1 MSENSSGRAPLP
13 SSVTG
18 GEVQRNYETPEQVLQ
33 LHNEMVTLAANEP
46 LRGLAEAREHHVNG
60 AILAEVALPSPIGN
74 GSGELKTLGVVDYGE
89 DWKDKPLFDFKDVA
103 PGLPAGRAESR
114 YYLVGTNYSLR
125 ESPYPPHFPIRG
137 APVVVG
143 RDPGERAGA
152 YYDAQD
158 VKLGL
163 AQSSDPNNTYI
174 SGAHLTVGI
183 SEGQLRIRDHS
194 RHGTGLVVSPL
205 QRPEITR

>member
-1 MSENSSGRAPLP
+1 MSEHTPGRASLSPVAA
-13 SSVTG
+13 S
-18 GEVQRNYETPEQVLQ
+18 GEFQRNPETTEQAFG
-33 LHNEMVTLAANEP
+33 LHNEMVTLSANEP
-46 LRGLAEAREHHVNG
+46 LRGLAEARERHVNG
-60 AILAEVALPSPIGN
+60 AILAEMALPSPIGK
-74 GSGELKTLGVVDYGE
+74 GSGELKNVGVVDYGE
-89 DWKDKPLFDFKDVA
+89 DWEGKPLFDFKDVA

-137 APVVVG
+137 APVVIG

-158 VKLGL
+158 VRLGL
-163 AQSSDPNNTYI
+163 AQSSDPNNKYI
-174 SGAHLTVGI
+174 SGAHLTVGV
-183 SEGQLRIRDHS
+183 SDGQLRIRDHS
-194 RHGTGLVVSPL
+194 RHGTGLVVSPQ